1 MQKEIIEIFHGQEA
15 HQRINID
22 LDVSAKIDHNL
33 IAGDLI
39 APLLNGYVDPLTMYS
54 KIAHIQKICD
64 LATEKIK
71 ELAINERLKFEK
83 SPTIN
88 GIEFGY
94 MSGKSNYDFSNS
106 QIIIDTENRL
116 KSLKEVSK
124 SLAKNSQKM
133 MADAETGEMI
143 YPAKISFSKDS
154 LTIKIK

>member
-1 MQKEIIEIFHGQEA
+1 MEQQIIEIQHGQEA
-15 HQRINID
+15 HQRLHLD
-22 LDVSAKIDHNL
+22 LDVSNKIDHEV

-39 APLLNGYVDPLTMYS
+39 APLLSGYCDPLTMMS
-54 KIAHIQKICD
+54 KLAHIQKICD

-106 QIIIDTENRL
+106 QIIVDAENRL

>member
-1 MQKEIIEIFHGQEA
+1 MEKYELNYAQEA

-106 QIIIDTENRL
+106 QIIVDAENRL
-116 KSLKEVSK
+116 KSLKEIAK
-124 SLAKNSQKM
+124 SLTKNKQQ
-133 MADAETGEMI
+133 MAIDAENGEVI
-143 YPAKISFSKDS
+143 SPAIVKYSKDS

>member
-1 MQKEIIEIFHGQEA
+1 MEQQIIEIQHGQEA
-15 HQRINID
+15 HQRLHLD
-22 LDVSAKIDHNL
+22 LDVSNKIDHEV

-39 APLLNGYVDPLTMYS
+39 APLLSGYCDPLTMMS
-54 KIAHIQKICD
+54 KLAHLQKVCDIAM
-64 LATEKIK
+64 EKIK

-106 QIIIDTENRL
+106 QIIVDTENRL
-116 KSLKEVSK
+116 KALKEI
-124 SLAKNSQKM
+124 AKTLTKNKQQMSI
-133 MADAETGEMI
+133 DPENGEVI
-143 YPAKISFSKDS
+143 SPAIVKYSKDS